1 MENAETPRI
10 ISHHHITMHRIAS
23 HRIASHRIASHR
35 IALLHIMS
43 CPYSTLQHIYNIFHC
58 TAHHFISRYIT
69 SYTILISLYITWQH
83 ITSSKVI
90 SHDLCFCFA
99 FCFVCF
105 LVCFARLSDPLH
117 VPIHCRFHSVLIPI
131 RCRNL
136 TILWLSNSSLTLVVS
151 IHSSFSYSKGMKQAV
166 SLILKLLIISIT
178 TWLAD
183 KRNPRWE

>member
-1 MENAETPRI
+1 MQRI
-10 ISHHHITMHRIAS
+10 ALHCIAS
-23 HRIASHRIASHR
+23 HYFI
-35 IALLHIMS
+35 S
-43 CPYSTLQHIYNIFHC
+43 CPVL
-58 TAHHFISRYIT
+58 TAHYNTFITYFITHFISRYIT

-105 LVCFARLSDPLH
+105 LVCFAARLSDPLH
-117 VPIHCRFHSVLIPI
+117 VPIHCRLHSVLIRI

-136 TILWLSNSSLTLVVS
+136 TILWLSDSSLTLVVS

-166 SLILKLLIISIT
+166 SPILRLLIISIT

-183 KRNPRWE
+183 KRNLRSE